1 MDHRQCGRVTP
12 GPWQPLGGLGQG
24 RTYLPVPCSFRPW
37 TVIRTTLPK
46 SRLVMD
52 YNLIFAVSELLLFY
66 ESVSDFDGDG
76 ARDDD
81 GDEDSDDKSRGC

>member
-1 MDHRQCGRVTP
+1 MDHRQCGRVTA

-24 RTYLPVPCSFRPW
+24 RTYLPVPISFCPW
-37 TVIRTTLPK
+37 TVFRATLPK

-52 YNLIFAVSELLLFY
+52 YNLILLFL
-66 ESVSDFDGDG
+66 SCCCSMNLSQTLMVMK

-81 GDEDSDDKSRGC
+81 GDEDGDDKSRGC

>member
-24 RTYLPVPCSFRPW
+24 RTYLPVPRSFCPW
-37 TVIRTTLPK
+37 TVFRATLPK
-46 SRLVMD
+46 S
-52 YNLIFAVSELLLFY
+52 NLIFAVSELLLFY

-81 GDEDSDDKSRGC
+81 GDEDGDDKSRGC